1 MSSIIKVNTI
11 QDAGGNAML
20 SSDGAGSFTNS
31 LPGGTGAIVQ
41 MVQATDGTNLSS
53 SSTSYVDTG
62 LTASITPSSTSN
74 KVLVL
79 VSMGAFGADVAGSAG
94 AAIKLLR
101 DSTDL
106 IIHSSMGA
114 HPTITYI
121 YTAGTSFSYLDSPA
135 STSSLTY
142 KTQFKS
148 NGGEN
153 FVTDNASTATITLL
167 EIKQ

>member
-11 QDAGGNAML
+11 QDAGGNAMI
-20 SSDGAGSFTNS
+20 SSNGTGTFTSS
-31 LPGGTGAIVQ
+31 LPAPAGAIVQ

-79 VSMGAFGADVAGSAG
+79 VSMGDFGADAAGSAG
-94 AAIKLLR
+94 AAHKLLR

-106 IIHSSMGA
+106 IIHSSNGA
-114 HPTITYI
+114 HGMTGYI
-121 YTAGTSFSYLDSPA
+121 YTAGTSFSYLDSPS

-142 KTQFKS
+142 KVQFKS